1 MARVLL
7 ATIYNSYSIVAS
19 ANRFSVDRIILL
31 VDRTPNETMKESIKL
46 IEASLGSVLKVDKV
60 ATDIYDIVGIAKQVV
75 GLIDEIPQK
84 DEIIVDVT
92 SGRKPKSLAL
102 LFAAYARSK
111 HIKKIVYV
119 TEEDPKQ
126 IITLPKMNYT
136 LNATQAS
143 ILEITRKQIEATTVQ
158 VAQKLGY
165 TKAIVYRNVR
175 ELLEI
180 SAIEKTGEELRLTD
194 FGEILLL

>member
-1 MARVLL
+1 M
-7 ATIYNSYSIVAS
+7 
-19 ANRFSVDRIILL
+19 DRIILL